1 VILTLGLAG
10 MALAV
15 LCLRLGWRRRRGVVA
30 LGWALGIAAA
40 ARLTARWGMWGLCT
54 AILGGIAAAA
64 VVLAYEA
71 LVSPAVFRPV
81 RARITVTTP
90 RWRVEGLA
98 RRLATF
104 LLVVPIGF
112 AATEMLALG
121 AETAA
126 SRAGWVEANSTVLA
140 LVTQPLAWAALASM
154 QMITRHPRSMIAPA
168 ALCALAGAI
177 LWL

>member
-1 VILTLGLAG
+1 MILTQGLGA
-10 MALAV
+10 MALAI
-15 LCLRLGWRRRRGVVA
+15 LCLRLGWRRRPGPVA
-30 LGWALGIAAA
+30 LGWIVAVVTA
-40 ARLTARWGMWGLCT
+40 ARLIARWGMWGLAT
-54 AILGGIAAAA
+54 AMLGGIAAAA

-81 RARITVTTP
+81 PARVTVTP
-90 RWRVEGLA
+90 PQWRVEGLA

-121 AETAA
+121 AEAAA
-126 SRAGWVEANSTVLA
+126 SRAGWVEADSTVLA
-140 LVTQPLAWAALASM
+140 LVTQPLAWAALASI
-154 QMITRHPRSMIAPA
+154 QMIARHPRSMIAPA